1 MQSIHYAATTGKV
14 NIIKYLVDSCNVPAT
29 ITTMVSCDTSVYM
42 HQFDAVYTRVQ
53 CILIC
58 GQKLHT
64 LKLF

>member
-29 ITTMVSCDTSVYM
+29 ITAMVSCVTSLCM
-42 HQFDAVYTRVQ
+42 LAVYTHVQ
-53 CILIC
+53 CILTC

-64 LKLF
+64 L

>member
-29 ITTMVSCDTSVYM
+29 ITAMVSCVTSLYM
-42 HQFDAVYTRVQ
+42 QAVYTHAL
-53 CILIC
+53 CILTF
-58 GQKLHT
+58 GHKLHT